1 MPGTLGNFG
10 RPNSLLLESELGLW
24 ASMLGVLHACLG
36 SGKTSKG
43 VGRAPLGWGLRG
55 AGALP
60 TPLLPVEP
68 LLPQELLV
76 NLRTCFRVLRGQ
88 SRRRGARPLGQH
100 NSQESR
106 VLPFLGWEEPKV
118 GASMGNKR

>member
-10 RPNSLLLESELGLW
+10 RPNSLLLERGLGLW
-24 ASMLGVLHACLG
+24 ASMLGVLRACLG

-60 TPLLPVEP
+60 TPLLPVE
-68 LLPQELLV
+68 LLV

-88 SRRRGARPLGQH
+88 SQRRGARPLGQH